1 MWEKLPYPVISTIEM
16 NNDKSG
22 FINIE
27 FYETN
32 DKCIGTI
39 ALNNNNEGSWSIS
52 CPDNPK
58 RKGVF
63 KKKLSASGTISVV
76 SDKFVGIGYDI
87 YKNKVKF
94 ISSTK

>member
-63 KKKLSASGTISVV
+63 KRNYQPQELLLLCQINLLV
-76 SDKFVGIGYDI
+76 
-87 YKNKVKF
+87 
-94 ISSTK
+94 